1 MNDPDIRQLLIARL
15 AKRKIFAAENVL
27 EEVPLQNGVIR
38 ADMVYLSRSV
48 ECFEIK
54 SHNDSL
60 KRLIT
65 QGWQYEQS
73 FDYVNL
79 VCATKHLPSAVNIVP
94 EWWGIIEVTKKGT
107 LRSITRAQ
115 KNPNISINGMA
126 DLLTNDESRSFLK
139 SIGYSSGVSNLPHS
153 QLKKKIAE
161 VSTINVLRNWL
172 LNTLKERQSNWKPS
186 TQAAQYKEP
195 NLVI

>member
-1 MNDPDIRQLLIARL
+1 MNDPEIRQKLIARL
-15 AKRKIFAAENVL
+15 AKRKNFSVKNIL
-27 EEVPLQNGVIR
+27 EEVPVQNGMVR
-38 ADMVYLSRSV
+38 ADMVYLSRAI

-79 VCATKHLPSAVNIVP
+79 VCATKHLTSAISIIP
-94 EWWGIIEVTKKGT
+94 EWWGIIEVTRNGILK
-107 LRSITRAQ
+107 SISKAQ
-115 KNPNISINGMA
+115 KNPNITLNGMA

-139 SIGYSSGVSNLPHS
+139 SIYCTSGISNLSHS
-153 QLKKKIAE
+153 QLKQKITE
-161 VSTINVLRNWL
+161 VSTAKELRYWIL
-172 LNTLKERQSNWKPS
+172 DILQERQSSWKPS
-186 TQAAQYKEP
+186 NQAAQIKLP
-195 NLVI
+195 SSTL